1 MKAGNTM
8 TEKIALFTIFGGTG
22 DLAKRKLYPSLF
34 RLYRKGLLAKH
45 FAVIGTARRDW
56 SDEYYREIVQETL
69 QDLNPTD
76 EEAQDFSSHFFY
88 QSHNVNDSEH
98 YDTLKKLSDTLNDKY
113 ELGGNHIYYLAM
125 APQFFGTIVKHL
137 KSQNIL
143 TENGF
148 DRLVIEKPFGSDYES
163 AYQLNEEIR
172 AVFPE
177 NDIFRI
183 DHYLGKEM
191 IQNIS
196 AIRFANNIFES
207 QWNNRY
213 IDNVQITF
221 AESLGVEDRGGY
233 YDHSGALKDMV
244 QNHILQVVSL
254 LAMEPPVAFSEAEI
268 RAEKVKALQAIRL
281 YSETEALENF
291 VRGQYDKGRLGKTE
305 FASYREE
312 PNVSEASQTET
323 FVAGKFLIDNF
334 RWSGVPFYIR
344 TGKRLTEKGTRI
356 SIVFKQVPIN
366 VFKDDVDNCGEK
378 VDLPPNILTIYIQ
391 PTEGFS
397 LTLNGKEIGQGF
409 STAPVKLDYR
419 HDAETSGN
427 SPEAYEKL
435 LLDCLNGDG
444 TNFSH
449 WDEVAQS
456 WRIVDIIREAW
467 NKTSVDFPNYPA
479 ASMGPAAAFELLEKD
494 GFSWV
499 WEPDIW
505 YRERGKLD

>member
-1 MKAGNTM
+1 MN
-8 TEKIALFTIFGGTG
+8 EKIALFTIFGGTG

-34 RLYRKGLLAKH
+34 RLYQKGSLADH
-45 FAVIGTARRDW
+45 FAVIGTARREWTDAH
-56 SDEYYREIVQETL
+56 YREVVKETI
-69 QDLNPTD
+69 QDLDPSN
-76 EEAQDFSSHFFY
+76 EEAEAFASHFYY

-113 ELGGNHIYYLAM
+113 QLQGNHLFYLAM
-125 APQFFGTIVKHL
+125 APQFFGTIVQHL
-137 KSQNIL
+137 KSQEIL
-143 TENGF
+143 TDHGF
-148 DRLVIEKPFGSDYES
+148 DRLIIEKPFGSDYDS
-163 AYQLNEEIR
+163 AYQLNQEIR

-177 NDIFRI
+177 QDIFRI

-213 IDNVQITF
+213 IDNIQITF

-254 LAMEPPVAFSEAEI
+254 LAMEPPVAFSETEI

-281 YSETEALENF
+281 YSEQEALENF
-291 VRGQYDKGRLGKTE
+291 VRGQYGAGHLDQQTFSG
-305 FASYREE
+305 YREE
-312 PNVSEASQTET
+312 PNVDEQSQTET

-356 SIVFKQVPIN
+356 NIVFKQVPIN
-366 VFKDDVDNCGEK
+366 VFKDDIEKCGEK
-378 VDLPPNILTIYIQ
+378 TDLPPNVLTIYIQ

-397 LTLNGKEIGQGF
+397 MTLNGKEIGQGF
-409 STAPVKLDYR
+409 TTTPVKLDYR
-419 HDAETSGN
+419 HNAETAGN

-456 WRIVDIIREAW
+456 WRIVDIIRHAW
-467 NKTSVDFPNYPA
+467 DQTAVDFPNYA
-479 ASMGPAAAFELLEKD
+479 AGTMGPQAAFDLLAKD
-494 GFSWV
+494 GFTWD
-499 WEPDIW
+499 WQPDLW
-505 YRERGKLD
+505 YRERGQL

>member
-1 MKAGNTM
+1 MN
-8 TEKIALFTIFGGTG
+8 EKIALFTIFGGTG

-34 RLYRKGLLAKH
+34 RLYRKGNLAEH
-45 FAVIGTARRDW
+45 FAVIGTARREW
-56 SDEYYREIVQETL
+56 SDDYYREIVRETIK
-69 QDLNPTD
+69 DLNPTT
-76 EEAQDFSSHFFY
+76 EEAAAFSSHFYY
-88 QSHNVNDSEH
+88 QAHNVNDSEH
-98 YDTLKKLSDTLNDKY
+98 YNTLKKLSDTLSDKY

-125 APQFFGTIVKHL
+125 APQFFGTIVQHL
-137 KSQNIL
+137 KSQKIL
-143 TENGF
+143 TDNGF
-148 DRLVIEKPFGSDYES
+148 DRLVIEKPFGADYAS

-177 NDIFRI
+177 KDIFRI

-281 YSETEALENF
+281 YSEEEALENF
-291 VRGQYDKGRLGKTE
+291 VRGQYGEGKLDGQQ
-305 FASYREE
+305 FIGYREE
-312 PNVSEASQTET
+312 PNVDEHSQIET

-356 SIVFKQVPIN
+356 NIVFKQVPVN
-366 VFKDDVDNCGEK
+366 VFKDDIDKCGEK
-378 VDLPPNILTIYIQ
+378 TDLPPNVLTIYIQ

-397 LTLNGKEIGQGF
+397 MTLNGKEIGQGF
-409 STAPVKLDYR
+409 TTTPVKLDYR
-419 HDAETSGN
+419 HSAETTGN

-435 LLDCLNGDG
+435 LLDSLNGDG

-456 WRIVDIIREAW
+456 WRIVDIIRQAW
-467 NKTSVDFPNYPA
+467 DKTSVDFPNYA
-479 ASMGPAAAFELLEKD
+479 AGSMGPDASFDLLAKD
-494 GFSWV
+494 GFTWD
-499 WEPDIW
+499 WQPDIW